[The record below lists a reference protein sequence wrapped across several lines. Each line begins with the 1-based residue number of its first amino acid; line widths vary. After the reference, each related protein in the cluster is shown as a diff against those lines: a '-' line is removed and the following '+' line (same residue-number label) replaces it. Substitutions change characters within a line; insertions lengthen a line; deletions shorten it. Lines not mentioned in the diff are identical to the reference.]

1 MTNTDKNPEQETQP
15 AHSTKIDRAA
25 RRRLKA
31 QREKNKNIWY
41 GMGMFGL
48 VGWSVAIPTVLGASL
63 GIWIDRHFQGPY
75 SWTLMLL
82 VAGLLVGCSN
92 AWYWVKQPGKDE

>member
-1 MTNTDKNPEQETQP
+1 
-15 AHSTKIDRAA
+15 
-25 RRRLKA
+25 
-31 QREKNKNIWY
+31 
-41 GMGMFGL
+41 MGMFGL
-48 VGWSVAIPTVLGASL
+48 AGWSVAIPTVLGASI

-92 AWYWVKQPGKDE
+92 AWYWVKQTGKDE